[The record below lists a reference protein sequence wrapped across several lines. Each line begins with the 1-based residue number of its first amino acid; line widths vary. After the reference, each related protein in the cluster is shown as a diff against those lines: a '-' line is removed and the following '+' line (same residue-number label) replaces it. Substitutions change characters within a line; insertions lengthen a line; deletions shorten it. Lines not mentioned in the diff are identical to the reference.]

1 LATGK
6 PQGRRDEAERSAHF
20 QPRIES
26 LRGIAALMVAVFH
39 SIHLLPVDGIA
50 QVYLRTIWDI
60 RGPQAL
66 LTRLLMVFF
75 NGGAAVSLFFVMS
88 GFVLA
93 LSLGRDPRPV
103 PQLGKAFLTR
113 RFFRIYP
120 PLALN
125 VLLYAAA
132 MWIVSSGW
140 PRLYNDPPPT
150 PRAIFDN
157 LILIDK
163 GVNGAT
169 WSLAVE
175 LLAVPFIFLAHLF
188 TRGRS
193 PWLILVPA
201 ILARIALY
209 ARWMLVRRPYLYL
222 YLFMFLWGMAVAE
235 LGPLVSRWVSRRA
248 AGVVLMVGFA
258 LLLGARFVFGYW
270 SRASLGVEAIG
281 AALVVAV
288 VAYGPDLR
296 ALALLDGSA
305 VRFLGRTSYSFYLYH
320 PVFLSLGV
328 PIVMWSLSSTS
339 LAASYPLAVGFLIAL
354 TTVPPTLV
362 AGKLSFD
369 RIERPAVRWGRR
381 VEGWLLEPVLQP
393 PADTRRAA
401 TARGDH
407 QLPDAGGPSSSSS
420 AAITRSMSS
429 RDV

>member
-1 LATGK
+1 LADGK
-6 PQGRRDEAERSAHF
+6 LRASGDEAARSASF

-39 SIHLLPVDGIA
+39 SIHLLPVDGVA
-50 QVYLRTIWDI
+50 QVYLQTIWDI
-60 RGPQAL
+60 RGSQAL
-66 LTRLLMVFF
+66 LTRVLMVFF

-93 LSLGRDPRPV
+93 LSLARDPRSV
-103 PQLGKAFLTR
+103 PDLAKAFFTR

-125 VLLYAAA
+125 VVLYAAA
-132 MWIVSSGW
+132 MWIVCSAW

-157 LILIDK
+157 LLLLDK

-201 ILARIALY
+201 IVGRIALY
-209 ARWMLVRRPYLYL
+209 ARWMLFRRPYLYL
-222 YLFMFLWGMAVAE
+222 YLFMFLWGMAIAE
-235 LGPLVSRWVSRRA
+235 LGPFVSRRVSGRT
-248 AGVVLMVGFA
+248 AGAGLVIGLA
-258 LLLGARFVFGYW
+258 LLLGARFLFGYW

-281 AALVVAV
+281 ATLVVAI

-328 PIVMWSLSSTS
+328 PIVIWSLSSTS
-339 LAASYPLAVGFLIAL
+339 LAASYPLAVGLLIAL
-354 TTVPPTLV
+354 VTVPPTLV

-369 RIERPAVRWGRR
+369 RVERRAVRWGRR
-381 VEGWLLEPVLQP
+381 IEDRLLERVSWR
-393 PADTRRAA
+393 PAELRYAA
-401 TARGDH
+401 TARGDG
-407 QLPDAGGPSSSSS
+407 QLPEAGGPSSSSS
-420 AAITRSMSS
+420 ASITRSMSS

>member
-1 LATGK
+1 
-6 PQGRRDEAERSAHF
+6 
-20 QPRIES
+20 
-26 LRGIAALMVAVFH
+26 MVAVFH
-39 SIHLLPVDGIA
+39 SIHLLPVDGVA
-50 QVYLRTIWDI
+50 QVYLKTVWDI

-66 LTRLLMVFF
+66 LTRLLMVVF

-93 LSLGRDPRPV
+93 LSLARDSRPV
-103 PQLGKAFLTR
+103 PQLARAFLTR

-132 MWIVSSGW
+132 MWIVCSGW
-140 PRLYNDPPPT
+140 PALYRDSPPT

-175 LLAVPFIFLAHLF
+175 LLAVPFIFAAHLF

-209 ARWMLVRRPYLYL
+209 ARWMLLRRPYLYL

-235 LGPLVSRWVSRRA
+235 LGPLLARRVPRRA
-248 AGVVLMVGFA
+248 AVAGLVIGFA
-258 LLLGARFVFGYW
+258 LLLGARFVLGYW
-270 SRASLGVEAIG
+270 SRGSLAVEAIG
-281 AALVVAV
+281 ATLVVAF

-296 ALALLDGSA
+296 ALALLDGRV

-320 PVFLSLGV
+320 PVLLSLGV
-328 PIVMWSLSSTS
+328 PLVIGSLSSTS
-339 LAASYPLAVGFLIAL
+339 LAVRYPLVVGLLIAL
-354 TTVPPTLV
+354 ATVPPTLV

-381 VEGWLLEPVLQP
+381 VETWLLERASEPTAGSPL
-393 PADTRRAA
+393 AA
-401 TARGDH
+401 TARDVP
-407 QLPDAGGPSSSSS
+407 QLPEAGRPSSSSS
-420 AAITRSMSS
+420 ASITRSMSS
-429 RDV
+429 GDV

>member
-6 PQGRRDEAERSAHF
+6 PQGSGDEAERSANF

-50 QVYLRTIWDI
+50 QVYLKTIWDI

-93 LSLGRDPRPV
+93 LSLARDPRPV
-103 PQLGKAFLTR
+103 PQLAKAFLTR

-132 MWIVSSGW
+132 MWIVCSGW

-175 LLAVPFIFLAHLF
+175 LLAVPFIFVAHLF

-209 ARWMLVRRPYLYL
+209 ARWMLLRRPYLYL

-235 LGPLVSRWVSRRA
+235 LGPLVSRRVSRRG
-248 AGVVLMVGFA
+248 AGVGLVVGFA

-281 AALVVAV
+281 ATLVVAI

-296 ALALLDGSA
+296 ALALLDGA
-305 VRFLGRTSYSFYLYH
+305 VVRFLGRTSYSFYLYH

-328 PIVMWSLSSTS
+328 PIVMWSLSSTP
-339 LAASYPLAVGFLIAL
+339 LATSYPLAVGFLIAL
-354 TTVPPTLV
+354 ATVPPTLV

-369 RIERPAVRWGRR
+369 RVERPAVRWGRR
-381 VEGWLLEPVLQP
+381 VEAWLLERVSHP
-393 PADTRRAA
+393 PENRRAA
-401 TARGDH
+401 TARGDR
-407 QLPDAGGPSSSSS
+407 QLTDGGGPSSSSS
-420 AAITRSMSS
+420 ASITRSMSS

>member
-1 LATGK
+1 LVDGK
-6 PQGRRDEAERSAHF
+6 QGSGGEAERSANF

-39 SIHLLPVDGIA
+39 SIHLLPVDGIT
-50 QVYLRTIWDI
+50 QVYLQTIWDI
-60 RGPQAL
+60 GGPQAL
-66 LTRLLMVFF
+66 LTRVLMVFF

-93 LSLGRDPRPV
+93 LSLARDPRPV
-103 PQLGKAFLTR
+103 PQLAKAFLTR

-132 MWIVSSGW
+132 MWIVCSAW

-157 LILIDK
+157 LILIEK

-175 LLAVPFIFLAHLF
+175 LLAVPFIFLAHLL

-209 ARWMLVRRPYLYL
+209 ARWMLLRRPYLYL
-222 YLFMFLWGMAVAE
+222 YLFMFLWGMAIAE
-235 LGPLVSRWVSRRA
+235 LGPLVSRRVSRRA
-248 AGVVLMVGFA
+248 AGIGLVVGFA
-258 LLLGARFVFGYW
+258 LLLDARFVFGYW

-281 AALVVAV
+281 ATLVVAIV
-288 VAYGPDLR
+288 VYGPDLR

-328 PIVMWSLSSTS
+328 PLVMWSLSSTS

-354 TTVPPTLV
+354 ATVPPALV

-369 RIERPAVRWGRR
+369 RVERPAVRWGRR
-381 VEGWLLEPVLQP
+381 VEAWLLERVARPS
-393 PADTRRAA
+393 AEMRYAA
-401 TARGDH
+401 TARDDR
-407 QLPDAGGPSSSSS
+407 QLPDAGAPSSSSS
-420 AAITRSMSS
+420 TSMTRSMSS

>member
-1 LATGK
+1 M
-6 PQGRRDEAERSAHF
+6 
-20 QPRIES
+20 
-26 LRGIAALMVAVFH
+26 AALMVAVFH
-39 SIHLLPVDGIA
+39 SIHLLPVNGIA
-50 QVYLRTIWDI
+50 QVYLKTIWDI
-60 RGPQAL
+60 HGAQAL

-103 PQLGKAFLTR
+103 PQLAKAFLTR

-125 VLLYAAA
+125 VILYAAA
-132 MWIVSSGW
+132 MWIVCSGW
-140 PRLYNDPPPT
+140 PLLYRDSPPT

-175 LLAVPFIFLAHLF
+175 LLAVPFIFAAHLF
-188 TRGRS
+188 TRGKS

-201 ILARIALY
+201 ILARLALY
-209 ARWMLVRRPYLYL
+209 GRWMLLWRPYLYL

-235 LGPLVSRWVSRRA
+235 LGPLLGRWLSRRA
-248 AGVVLMVGFA
+248 AGMGLVTGFA

-270 SRASLGVEAIG
+270 SRTSLGVEAIG
-281 AALVVAV
+281 ATLVVAI

-296 ALALLDGSA
+296 ALVLLDGSA
-305 VRFLGRTSYSFYLYH
+305 VRFMGRTSYSFYLYH
-320 PVFLSLGV
+320 PVFLSLGAPLV
-328 PIVMWSLSSTS
+328 IWSLSSTS
-339 LAASYPLAVGFLIAL
+339 LTASYPLVVGFLIAL
-354 TTVPPTLV
+354 ATVPPTLV

-369 RIERPAVRWGRR
+369 RVERPAVRWGRR
-381 VEGWLLEPVLQP
+381 VETWLLERVSRSS
-393 PADTRRAA
+393 AEARRAA
-401 TARGDH
+401 TARVDR
-407 QLPDAGGPSSSSS
+407 QLPDADGPSSSSS
-420 AAITRSMSS
+420 ASITRSMSS